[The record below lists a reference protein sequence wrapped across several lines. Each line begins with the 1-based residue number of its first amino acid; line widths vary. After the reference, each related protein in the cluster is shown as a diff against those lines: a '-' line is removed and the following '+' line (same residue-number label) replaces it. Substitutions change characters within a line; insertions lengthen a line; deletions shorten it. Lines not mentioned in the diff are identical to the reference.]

1 MTTKEY
7 NELFSVP
14 MKKEITLT
22 FDNGLI
28 IDNSGIISESMT
40 LEESLCSDEN
50 PRFGSC
56 ESSCF
61 KIRIVNN
68 GDGLVNQWFTAT
80 MKIYYP
86 KDGELLI
93 QDGNNLKLEDD
104 GDIKM
109 SYLVSDTITLGK
121 FKVFSSRPSN
131 DRQWRDLVC
140 YDIMHDILEVD
151 MTDWYRTLYVTPPV
165 PMHYPLDALRASFF
179 NYLNDALDW
188 NVYQKPTDLV
198 NDDVVIYGGFIT
210 DGVLLAKDFLFALC
224 EMNGVFG
231 HITADGLFE
240 YIQLTNTTPG
250 MQLKLKHYVDGT
262 GSYED
267 YTTEAITGIC
277 SKTADDD
284 VGVSVGTADNV
295 YQIQDNLLFYGIPD
309 DEDYEDMLDNLLSV
323 ISVPTYDPLTVQT
336 YGNPMLPLGEQI
348 RFDTRDATLH
358 TYVFRKVMTGIQ
370 DLRDT
375 ITATGEKYQPTDVNS
390 FQTQTA
396 RTRGITHKIVNE
408 VNELSSEIY
417 DEDKGILT
425 KLEQTNKEIVLKVQ
439 SNGSLA
445 LVELGADASTGQTS
459 FVVKAGNFEVDAQ
472 GNVTVMGSIIC
483 NDKITLAKT
492 VDGSVY
498 STDVITQE
506 LHTGTQQGQ
515 TVVAF
520 ENVRLSG
527 YDPNWYYVSL
537 DTNFLT
543 GDKSVQIYAYTHINN
558 TMRVEGAATFND
570 EVKVYFHPVTV
581 ACDDFYSTNSPYNG
595 GTGLDPYNPSAQA
608 PPTFSAITALR
619 QNDVLGNMVGFVGQ
633 AWHGTTDIIDNRFA
647 VCREINSSM
656 VYNRLV
662 LSLDNSGNP
671 SVTVDAPAEW
681 RTAIGAAPASSIAYK
696 ENINPM
702 TDEEARKI
710 LDVDIYSFDYKQEY
724 GGEKNQF
731 GVIAEELEEKI
742 PYAVNIPKAVDGRI
756 SVDYF
761 KLIPHLIKTVQMQE
775 DRITKLESLIEKMAI
790 EQIIHNSITAK
801 DSPS

>member
-68 GDGLVNQWFTAT
+68 GDELVNQWFTAT
-80 MKIYYP
+80 MKIYYH
-86 KDGELLI
+86 KDGKLLI

-179 NYLNDALDW
+179 NYLNDVLDW

-277 SKTADDD
+277 AKTADDD
-284 VGVSVGTADNV
+284 VGVSVGTTDNV
-295 YQIQDNLLFYGIPD
+295 YQIQDNLLSYGIPD

-323 ISVPTYDPLTVQT
+323 ISIPVYDPLTVQT

-348 RFDTRDATLH
+348 RFDTRDASLH

-375 ITATGEKYQPTDVNS
+375 ITATGKKYQPTDVNS

-408 VNELSSEIY
+408 VSELSSEIY

-472 GNVTVMGSIIC
+472 GNVTIAGNLTSNNALLFDYHEEGSIPFEFVTTEGVGTIGNPYHVSIKNEDGREVMAI
-483 NDKITLAKT
+483 NDDET
-492 VDGSVY
+492 V
-498 STDVITQE
+498 
-506 LHTGTQQGQ
+506 QQGLNRAYLEIPFVGIGS
-515 TVVAF
+515 TLFTGDTYMPASNHEIDYGDFISNYGYFRCIHHDIDISSAPSAF
-520 ENVRLSG
+520 AYRTSMREEDANGNLIGFMGCSQ
-527 YDPNWYYVSL
+527 
-537 DTNFLT
+537 DTNN
-543 GDKSVQIYAYTHINN
+543 VIN
-558 TMRVEGAATFND
+558 
-570 EVKVYFHPVTV
+570 
-581 ACDDFYSTNSPYNG
+581 
-595 GTGLDPYNPSAQA
+595 Q
-608 PPTFSAITALR
+608 
-619 QNDVLGNMVGFVGQ
+619 
-633 AWHGTTDIIDNRFA
+633 RFA
-647 VCREINSSM
+647 ACRDINGTRA
-656 VYNRLV
+656 YNRLELEIDDTGGLNV
-662 LSLDNSGNP
+662 I
-671 SVTVDAPAEW
+671 VDAPTEW

-710 LDVDIYSFDYKQEY
+710 LDVSIYSFDYKEEC

-731 GVIAEELEEKI
+731 GVIAEEAVKQI
-742 PYAVNIPKAVDGRI
+742 PFAVNMAKSEHGKT
-756 SVDYF
+756 SVDYWKF
-761 KLIPHLIKTVQMQE
+761 VPHLIKTVQLQE
-775 DRITKLESLIEKMAI
+775 DKIKSLEERISKLENIIEKFAI
-790 EQIIHNSITAK
+790 DTIIQNSINTDGPAK
-801 DSPS
+801 